1 MGRLNFKA
9 FSRFFVWS
17 FMALS
22 LYYPNIYPQTQ
33 NVSPGKLQRG
43 VERWVFWS
51 LSGYFLWKSLS
62 RIKKN
67 YFKTFQWLFKVFRLT
82 FVFVHLT
89 AKFFKRPLGVGQTIH
104 TKYPLFKC
112 PLPLKRKW
120 NPMNVQSTHSCYM
133 GIVDMHTSHI
143 LWLIKVMIGAIAAGV
158 GTDSTIVF
166 TEELISASFL
176 LIVPV

>member
-1 MGRLNFKA
+1 
-9 FSRFFVWS
+9 
-17 FMALS
+17 MALS
-22 LYYPNIYPQTQ
+22 LYHPNIYPQTQ
-33 NVSPGKLQRG
+33 NVSPRKLQRG

-62 RIKKN
+62 KIKKKL
-67 YFKTFQWLFKVFRLT
+67 FKNFWMTFEWLFKVFRLT

-89 AKFFKRPLGVGQTIH
+89 AKFFKRPFGVGQTIH
-104 TKYPLFKC
+104 TKYPLFKY

-120 NPMNVQSTHSCYM
+120 NPMSVQSTHSCCM
-133 GIVDMHTSHI
+133 EIVDMHTSHI

>member
-1 MGRLNFKA
+1 
-9 FSRFFVWS
+9 
-17 FMALS
+17 MALS
-22 LYYPNIYPQTQ
+22 LYHPNIYPQTQ
-33 NVSPGKLQRG
+33 NVSPRKLHRG
-43 VERWVFWS
+43 VERWVFGHC
-51 LSGYFLWKSLS
+51 LVIFFENHFQKL
-62 RIKKN
+62 RKN
-67 YFKTFQWLFKVFRLT
+67 YLKTFEWLFKVFRLT

-89 AKFFKRPLGVGQTIH
+89 AKFFKRPFGVGQTIH

-120 NPMNVQSTHSCYM
+120 NPMSVQSTHSCYM
-133 GIVDMHTSHI
+133 EIVDMHTSHI